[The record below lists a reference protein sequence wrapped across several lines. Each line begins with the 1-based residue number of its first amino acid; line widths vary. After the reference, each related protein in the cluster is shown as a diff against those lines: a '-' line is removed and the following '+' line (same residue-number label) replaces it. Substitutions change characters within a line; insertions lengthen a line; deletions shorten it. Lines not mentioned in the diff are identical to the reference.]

1 MHHFGSLNL
10 LGRKASAHEHFSD
23 EMLVSTAQ
31 AGQEW
36 AFAELCSRCSTR
48 ILVSLYRITKN
59 REDAED
65 VLQES
70 ILKAFVHLRSFNR
83 ASTFSTWL
91 TRISINSALMMLRRK
106 RIRPQVSIEVPSD
119 VGNESLRWEIPDK
132 CANQE
137 DLYIQHENRAR
148 LKAAISHLPRTYRD
162 IIAFR
167 QESEGSLKEIA
178 AHAGISI
185 GAAKSRVLRATR
197 ELRKS
202 LAEGEAVSA
211 KQPKC
216 L

>member
-1 MHHFGSLNL
+1 MVCAEQADHEGNL
-10 LGRKASAHEHFSD
+10 FTGPNTEDTQVIVEAAAFHDAIVIVQVNEIVDRLPRVDIPASWVDIVVEAD
-23 EMLVSTAQ
+23 
-31 AGQEW
+31 
-36 AFAELCSRCSTR
+36 
-48 ILVSLYRITKN
+48 KP
-59 REDAED
+59 
-65 VLQES
+65 
-70 ILKAFVHLRSFNR
+70 
-83 ASTFSTWL
+83 
-91 TRISINSALMMLRRK
+91 SINSALMMLRRK
-106 RIRPQVSIEVPSD
+106 RIRSQVSIEVPSD

-162 IIAFR
+162 IVEFR
-167 QESEGSLKEIA
+167 QESEGSFKEIA

-202 LAEGEAVSA
+202 LAEDEAVSA